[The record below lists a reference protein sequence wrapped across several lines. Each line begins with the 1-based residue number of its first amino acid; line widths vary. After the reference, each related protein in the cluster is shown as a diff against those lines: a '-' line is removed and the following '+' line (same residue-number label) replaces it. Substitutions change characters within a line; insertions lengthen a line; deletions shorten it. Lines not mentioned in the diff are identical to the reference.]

1 MSSLCAKLQA
11 NQNMAMCG
19 QFNAGIEADL
29 FLIDL
34 RDVSSRTIVDNVLTG
49 LTLKEGCYAYRYRG
63 KRNAYD
69 ASFSLK
75 DGQFVNGFT
84 HNVAC
89 RTFVKSQAL
98 KDAMNALQYSRVMVV
113 VKNKDRHHEDMLYEV
128 YGFTNGLQMSEIDYT
143 GNEQDGWLASFTLSS
158 TDEAAESQAPV
169 TFYNTDEQTTFLLL
183 LALTQLEWFTLN
195 ISKLNSNMKL
205 G

>member
-1 MSSLCAKLQA
+1 
-11 NQNMAMCG
+11 MARCG

-34 RDVSSRTIVDNVLTG
+34 RDIDSRTVVDNVLTG
-49 LTLKEGCYAYRYRG
+49 LTLKSGCYAVRYQG

-69 ASFSLK
+69 AAFQLHS
-75 DGQFVNGFT
+75 GQFINGFA
-84 HNVAC
+84 HNVTC
-89 RTFVKSQAL
+89 RAFVKSQAL
-98 KDAMNALQYSRVMVV
+98 KDHMNALSYSRVMVV
-113 VKNKDRHHEDMLYEV
+113 VRNKDSHDMTMKYEV

-143 GNEQDGWLASFTLSS
+143 GNEQDGWLASFTLAT
-158 TDEAAESQAPV
+158 TDDAPENQAPV
-169 TFYNTDEQTTFLLL
+169 TFYNTDPQTTYLLL

-195 ISKLNSNMKL
+195 ISKLDSNMKL

>member
-11 NQNMAMCG
+11 NHNLAMCG

-29 FLIDL
+29 FLIDV
-34 RDVSSRTIVDNVLTG
+34 RDIESRTLAGDVLTG
-49 LTLKEGCYAYRYRG
+49 LTLKSGSYAVRYRG

-69 ASFSLK
+69 ASFAMK
-75 DGQFVNGFT
+75 DGQFVNGFV
-84 HNVAC
+84 HNVTC
-89 RTFVKSQAL
+89 RTFVKSQDL
-98 KDAMNALQYSRVMVV
+98 KDAMNTLQYSRVLVV

-128 YGFTNGLQMSEIDYT
+128 YGSTNGLQMSEIDYT

>member
-1 MSSLCAKLQA
+1 MGICSKIQT
-11 NQNMAMCG
+11 NHNMARCG

-34 RDVSSRTIVDNVLTG
+34 RDIDSRTVVDNVLTG
-49 LTLKEGCYAYRYRG
+49 LTLKSDCYAVRYQG

-69 ASFSLK
+69 ASFQLHS
-75 DGQFVNGFT
+75 GQFINGFA
-84 HNVAC
+84 HNITC

-98 KDAMNALQYSRVMVV
+98 KDHMNALSYSRVMVV
-113 VKNKDRHHEDMLYEV
+113 VRNKDSHDMTMKYEV

-143 GNEQDGWLASFTLSS
+143 GNEQDGWLASFTLST
-158 TDEAAESQAPV
+158 TDDAPENQAPV
-169 TFYNTDEQTTFLLL
+169 TFYNTDPQTTYLLL

-195 ISKLNSNMKL
+195 ISKLDSNMKL